1 MIVGSEKFK
10 ISYDYL
16 FLNWK
21 NYNKIYYKN
30 QLDILNMI
38 TKKNNENLSIS
49 FKYLH

>member
-1 MIVGSEKFK
+1 MEIMIVGSEKFK

-38 TKKNNENLSIS
+38 TKKNNERLE
-49 FKYLH
+49 Y